1 MATVVKMRNPKTGLT
16 KNGVVGFS
24 WTTLFFNGIPA
35 LFRGDLIIGIG
46 LIVAA
51 FFTVGVSGIIAAF
64 VYNKYYTTKLLE
76 NGYEFVDVPAKVA
89 IAKQKL
95 GIS

>member
-1 MATVVKMRNPKTGLT
+1 MATVVNMRNPKTGLT
-16 KNGVVGFS
+16 KKGVVGFS
-24 WTTLFFNGIPA
+24 WTTFFFNGFPA
-35 LFRGDLIIGIG
+35 LLRGDLMVGIA
-46 LIVAA
+46 LIVAG
-51 FFTVGVSGIIAAF
+51 FFTIGISGIIAAF

-76 NGYEFVDVPAKVA
+76 SGYEFSDTPQKVA